1 MTNEELLKPRYKV
14 IAHYPCNPY
23 KIGHVFTF
31 DKMHPY
37 SGLSVEFSGNVV
49 APEYFKNYPHL
60 FQKLEWWEERE
71 EKDMPEYLKFSEEK
85 EDVAIWE
92 VESWNKNVAGVFYP
106 KSKDE
111 NGNDFLSIEWYFYK
125 QTSKPATKEEYIS
138 YINKNKQA

>member
-1 MTNEELLKPRYKV
+1 MTKEELLKPRYKV
-14 IAHYPCNPY
+14 IADFPLSSCS
-23 KIGHVFTF
+23 IGQI
-31 DKMHPY
+31 
-37 SGLSVEFSGNVV
+37 LSVENEGDFIAVIHGGAWKTDISR
-49 APEYFKNYPHL
+49 YPHL
-60 FQKLEWWEERE
+60 FRKLEWWEERE